1 VLDRASLS
9 VEHGEFVSIVGFMGC
24 GKSTFLNIAAGLLA
38 SDAGEVRFGGEP
50 ARGMRHDASIVFQNY
65 SLLPWFSALENVR
78 LAVAAT
84 FPEWPRARQTEQA
97 RAYLEKVGLGNAV
110 DRRPSQL
117 SGGMRQRVAIARA
130 FSTEPE
136 VLFLDEPFGA
146 LDALTRGN
154 LQQELARLC
163 SDLDRLVT
171 TIMITNNVDEA
182 LLLSDR
188 IVPMTRGP
196 RAALGTPVPVAIPKP
211 RNAAQLTHDEEAMR
225 VRGHVIEALT
235 KEVRLKPDTTYS
247 SAGSSAGL
255 QSCKT
260 AGLKTCATTDDLCPA
275 RSRSN

>member
-1 VLDRASLS
+1 MAFLEISSISKTFGTGPAARHVLDRASLS
-9 VEHGEFVSIVGFMGC
+9 VEHSEFVSIVGFMGC
-24 GKSTFLNIAAGLLA
+24 GKSTFLNIVAGLVTP
-38 SDAGEVRFGGEP
+38 DAGAVRFGGESV
-50 ARGMRHDASIVFQNY
+50 RGMRHDGSIVFQNY

-78 LAVAAT
+78 LAVAAAC
-84 FPEWPRARQTEQA
+84 PEWPRPRQAEQA
-97 RAYLEKVGLGNAV
+97 RAYLDKVGLGNAV

-163 SDLDRLVT
+163 SDLDRPVT

-196 RAALGTPVPVAIPKP
+196 RATLGAPVPVAMTKP
-211 RNAAQLTHDEEAMR
+211 RNPSQLTHDAAAMR
-225 VRGHVIEALT
+225 VRTHVIEALT
-235 KEVRLKPDTTYS
+235 KEVRS
-247 SAGSSAGL
+247 
-255 QSCKT
+255 
-260 AGLKTCATTDDLCPA
+260 
-275 RSRSN
+275 